1 MSSQRGSD
9 SKKITFE
16 FILIFARILEIEN
29 SEYIKMSTGLFGV
42 KSMNKEVSLAIYL
55 KIMFV
60 LITIY
65 CL

>member
-9 SKKITFE
+9 SKEITFE

>member
-1 MSSQRGSD
+1 MSSQRASD
-9 SKKITFE
+9 SKEITFE

-29 SEYIKMSTGLFGV
+29 SEYIKMSTGLFGI
-42 KSMNKEVSLAIYL
+42 KRMNKEVSLAIYL

>member
-1 MSSQRGSD
+1 MSSQRASD
-9 SKKITFE
+9 SKEITFE
-16 FILIFARILEIEN
+16 FIFARILEIEN

>member
-1 MSSQRGSD
+1 MSSQRASD
-9 SKKITFE
+9 SKEITFE